1 MTSSHRAI
9 GLPYHDHVGYSAMAH
24 HVPYHTEST
33 FSHDGGR
40 EYGYWVVKMGSG
52 CSSHKSVDVID
63 TKRVAIKLHITDLH
77 FLLSNRRVRLRL
89 KSRRTF
95 SNGYPAGRDGITTC
109 VEPGDTV
116 NVQQTASVESTPRQL
131 ETVDVACNA
140 KTWAKRDA
148 PKDPYLEEHTVETT
162 SMEHQ
167 AKRDAPTDPHLEEHT
182 VETTSM
188 EHQAPHTG
196 ALLVESTTQESD
208 TTMASQCTDVAAD
221 IATNTMEP
229 TVDVSTENIGKL
241 SYSLAQMIDSFTQDA
256 HEKNDEFVRTTWAR
270 AQRDNLSPD
279 AFNRLLCEHSGDIE
293 NLRRIREAESRKL
306 KEELERLKRKIH
318 SRQTEDM
325 SSGRLPTT
333 KEDMESILAEH
344 SHRHRQH
351 MKTKAATRQSHNDK
365 LQKKLQRQ
373 KYNKTSHEKTAP
385 PEDAAVKLIRE
396 HTELLKKE
404 EFRQGEHKKVKDEEL
419 KKKVRVRTGHA
430 RKSTHTND
438 LSEVAS

>member
-1 MTSSHRAI
+1 MTSSPRAI
-9 GLPYHDHVGYSAMAH
+9 GLPDHDHVGYSAMAH

-89 KSRRTF
+89 KVVERFQTDIVRLETYLKRTELRRTYTTSDSYSQLTQPPGQEQLSDDDNLDAYVRRRQELIEPNN
-95 SNGYPAGRDGITTC
+95 SNMNGASSRQVGIQSDLGRAAGRDGITTC

-116 NVQQTASVESTPRQL
+116 TVQQPASVESTPRQL

-140 KTWAKRDA
+140 KTWAKRDS
-148 PKDPYLEEHTVETT
+148 PTDPYLEEHTVETT

-208 TTMASQCTDVAAD
+208 TTMASQSPDVAAD
-221 IATNTMEP
+221 MATNTMEA
-229 TVDVSTENIGKL
+229 TVNVTTENSGKL
-241 SYSLAQMIDSFTQDA
+241 SHSLAQMIDSFTQDV

-306 KEELERLKRKIH
+306 NEELERRKMKIH

-325 SSGRLPTT
+325 SSENSE
-333 KEDMESILAEH
+333 EDTLSDRKASILKLPMPSMTMTH
-344 SHRHRQH
+344 SNSIP
-351 MKTKAATRQSHNDK
+351 KII
-365 LQKKLQRQ
+365 
-373 KYNKTSHEKTAP
+373 
-385 PEDAAVKLIRE
+385 IR
-396 HTELLKKE
+396 
-404 EFRQGEHKKVKDEEL
+404 F
-419 KKKVRVRTGHA
+419 
-430 RKSTHTND
+430 
-438 LSEVAS
+438 